1 MFSDV
6 KVEIANRLLLIWK
19 KQLLTINNW
28 TPLQKLIIRLIVGVV
43 KLYYVKIKT
52 AKI

>member
-6 KVEIANRLLLIWK
+6 KVEIATTNLT

-28 TPLQKLIIRLIVGVV
+28 TPCQKLIIRLIVGVV

-52 AKI
+52 AEI